1 MISKSTEEIFGI
13 HAAKAAIKNP
23 KRKIFSLT
31 CTQQFYDNNSSDLK
45 KIKINRIK
53 ILKRKEIDSLIGF
66 TTHQGVFLEC
76 NFLQNYKINEIQ
88 KDEEIV
94 IILDSLNDSQ
104 NVGSILRTA
113 YLFGVQTIIF
123 NKDNSFKLNSFM
135 IKSASG
141 AYEKIKMIEVLN
153 LNRAVEFLK
162 KNGFW
167 IIGLDSK
174 SKENIK
180 NLPKNTKKVLVL
192 GSEDRGIR
200 KLVKKNCD
208 YTIKIETV
216 ITDNTI
222 VDSLNVSN
230 ACAIILNQL
239 INNYERNT
247 KLL

>member
-1 MISKSTEEIFGI
+1 
-13 HAAKAAIKNP
+13 
-23 KRKIFSLT
+23 
-31 CTQQFYDNNSSDLK
+31 
-45 KIKINRIK
+45 
-53 ILKRKEIDSLIGF
+53 
-66 TTHQGVFLEC
+66 
-76 NFLQNYKINEIQ
+76 
-88 KDEEIV
+88 
-94 IILDSLNDSQ
+94 
-104 NVGSILRTA
+104 
-113 YLFGVQTIIF
+113 
-123 NKDNSFKLNSFM
+123 M